1 MLLFLPPLFTLQACL
16 NGPSS
21 RKPSL
26 PCWTCVSPT
35 LHPGCV
41 SEKRNGGLFFL
52 SFSQCPKDRKWFVG
66 LTDAFCTGEETEAT
80 GPKSTPKVNR
90 LASGR
95 SGTAPH
101 SRLSP
106 TPGFVC
112 APPLSC
118 IPGDPPA
125 SFSRTEGLE
134 VVQGRITHQSSSRPS
149 PRGVCFQACIWA
161 PAEQRKHCARA
172 SFSPALLHLK
182 TDPGAARGP
191 PHDLQSWS
199 HALGTQRGAQGGF
212 TLCTAPGGPALCI
225 CQQLAC
231 HLEENPRVALTVA
244 PHFTSPHLP
253 PLRPPSRQPPRPCFR
268 SEDTSAVPSA

>member
-1 MLLFLPPLFTLQACL
+1 MLFFLPHVFTFHACL

-26 PCWTCVSPT
+26 PCRTCVSPT

-41 SEKRNGGLFFL
+41 SKKRNCGLFFL
-52 SFSQCPKDRKWFVG
+52 PFSQCPADRKPFVG
-66 LTDAFCTGEETEAT
+66 LTDSFRTGEETEAT
-80 GPKSTPKVNR
+80 GPKSMPKVNW

-95 SGTAPH
+95 PETAPH
-101 SRLSP
+101 SGLSP

-118 IPGDPPA
+118 IPWDPAA

-134 VVQGRITHQSSSRPS
+134 VVQGRITHQSSSRPA
-149 PRGVCFQACIWA
+149 PQGVCFQACIWA

-182 TDPGAARGP
+182 TDPGAAR
-191 PHDLQSWS
+191 
-199 HALGTQRGAQGGF
+199 AA
-212 TLCTAPGGPALCI
+212 
-225 CQQLAC
+225 
-231 HLEENPRVALTVA
+231 
-244 PHFTSPHLP
+244 SP
-253 PLRPPSRQPPRPCFR
+253 
-268 SEDTSAVPSA
+268 